1 MSRAMKAGKLLSRF
15 IKQIAEEE
23 TEFVKDEDGDTR
35 MASKAEAAA
44 RTCWKQALG
53 YTEMKVVDPA
63 EPPVEIV
70 HPPDMK
76 MLALILDRMEGR
88 AATATEDETLRPSTA
103 QKISEQGLKRI
114 ASLGDFSDGHTSEAD
129 S

>member
-23 TEFVKDEDGDTR
+23 TEFVKDEDGEMR
-35 MASKAEAAA
+35 MVSKAEAVA
-44 RTCWKQALG
+44 RVCWQQALG
-53 YTEMKVVDPA
+53 YTELKVVNPN

-76 MLALILDRMEGR
+76 MMALILDRMEGR

-103 QKISEQGLKRI
+103 KKISDQGKKRI
-114 ASLGDFSDGHTSEAD
+114 SALGGFGDGHDTKTNS
-129 S
+129 